1 MKNKGNKLIVCTIT
15 YGSKSTGAHQDNTT
29 PPKILEKL
37 SPQKIYIYISLQ
49 NSPAPL
55 ISGGRVTPWWSSMDK
70 NRFEGISSTLI
81 VAISFTFP
89 VSY

>member
-15 YGSKSTGAHQDNTT
+15 YGSKSTGSHQDNTP

-37 SPQKIYIYISLQ
+37 SPQKIYIPLQ

-55 ISGGRVTPWWSSMDK
+55 ISGERVTP
-70 NRFEGISSTLI
+70 
-81 VAISFTFP
+81 
-89 VSY
+89 

>member
-1 MKNKGNKLIVCTIT
+1 MKNKGNRLIVCTIT
-15 YGSKSTGAHQDNTT
+15 YGSKSTGSHQDNTPP

-37 SPQKIYIYISLQ
+37 SPQKINIPLQ
-49 NSPAPL
+49 SSPAPL
-55 ISGGRVTPWWSSMDK
+55 ISGGRVTPWWLSMDK